1 MTLQQMEYIV
11 ALDNYRHFVK
21 AAEAC
26 GITQSTLSSMIQ
38 KLELELGVTIFDRK
52 SHPIK
57 PTDVGQEIIRQ
68 AKLLLFNATQIH
80 ELVNTRKE
88 QATGEIRLG
97 IASTISPYILPKLF
111 KYLTQN
117 HPGIR
122 LIVEES
128 RVQELTH
135 KLERAELDI
144 AIMAS
149 PVAGEEL
156 LEIPIYKEKFFAYV
170 SDKESSLFDQE
181 KLETMTMTSENV
193 WVLRESYCP
202 RSGALP
208 FCQCNTCRNAVYE
221 AGSIDTLL
229 KVVDENG
236 GYSIIPELHIPL
248 ICEEQ
253 KRNIR
258 PLINPEPA
266 RIVSFIIRQDFIRE
280 RMINILLEAIKTII
294 PERMIHPRLHKFN
307 IKL

>member
-11 ALDNYRHFVK
+11 ALDNHRHFVK

-52 SHPIK
+52 SHPLR
-57 PTDVGQEIIRQ
+57 PTEVGVDIIRQ
-68 AKLLLFNATQIH
+68 AKVLLYNASQLQEMVIS
-80 ELVNTRKE
+80 KKS
-88 QATGEIRLG
+88 QAVGVLKVG
-97 IASTISPYILPKLF
+97 IASTIAPYILPKLF
-111 KYLTQN
+111 RYISVN
-117 HPGIR
+117 HPR
-122 LIVEES
+122 LQLFVEEA
-128 RVQELTH
+128 RVDDLTG
-135 KLERAELDI
+135 KLERAELDV
-144 AIMAS
+144 AVMAT

-170 SDKESSLFDQE
+170 SPDE
-181 KLETMTMTSENV
+181 KMYSRKSLETMEMTSEDV

-208 FCQCNTCRNAVYE
+208 FCHINTSRNAVYE
-221 AGSIDTLL
+221 AGSIETLL

-248 ICEEQ
+248 LCEDQ
-253 KRNIR
+253 KRHIR
-258 PLINPEPA
+258 PLTNPEPA
-266 RIVSFIIRQDFIRE
+266 RIVAFVIREDFVRE
-280 RMINILLEAIKTII
+280 RMLNILLEAIKSIV
-294 PERMIHPRLHKFN
+294 PKDMIHPRLHKFP